1 MHGVRRARLERAGEA
16 LKMTSTGP
24 LDNNG
29 VVTIASAHGA
39 VAAADRLEALI
50 RARGLML
57 FARIDFSGDAARAG
71 LTMPPSQLLVFGN
84 PQAGTPLMQA
94 VPTAALDLP
103 LKVLSWEDAN
113 GRAWLSYNATEYL
126 RARHGLDADAMKPVS
141 GVAALV
147 EAAAR

>member
-1 MHGVRRARLERAGEA
+1 MSIDPA
-16 LKMTSTGP
+16 
-24 LDNNG
+24 DNG

-39 VAAADRLEALI
+39 VATADRLEALI
-50 RARGLML
+50 RARGLIL

-103 LKVLSWEDAN
+103 LKVLSWEDAD
-113 GRAWLSYNATEYL
+113 GRAWLSYNAPDFL
-126 RARHGLDADAMKPVS
+126 RARHGLDAELMKPLG
-141 GVAALV
+141 GVAALA

>member
-1 MHGVRRARLERAGEA
+1 MSIDPA
-16 LKMTSTGP
+16 
-24 LDNNG
+24 DNG
-29 VVTIASAHGA
+29 VVTIASAQGA
-39 VAAADRLEALI
+39 VATADKLEALI
-50 RARGLML
+50 RARGLIL

-103 LKVLSWEDAN
+103 LKVLAWEDAA

-126 RARHGLDADAMKPVS
+126 RARHGLDAGLMQPVS
-141 GVAALV
+141 GVPALV

>member
-1 MHGVRRARLERAGEA
+1 M
-16 LKMTSTGP
+16 STGP
-24 LDNNG
+24 TDNG

-39 VAAADRLEALI
+39 IATADKLEALI

-94 VPTAALDLP
+94 VPIAALDLP
-103 LKVLSWEDAN
+103 LKILSWEDAD

>member
-1 MHGVRRARLERAGEA
+1 MSADSNESPH
-16 LKMTSTGP
+16 
-24 LDNNG
+24 DNG
-29 VVTIASAHGA
+29 VVTVASTQGA
-39 VAAADRLEALI
+39 VVTADKLEALI
-50 RARGLML
+50 RARGLTV

-103 LKVLSWEDAN
+103 LKVLVWEDAD
-113 GRAWLSYNATEYL
+113 GGSWLSYNAPDYL
-126 RARHGLDADAMKPVS
+126 RARHGLDAALMKPVS

-147 EAAAR
+147 EAAR

>member
-1 MHGVRRARLERAGEA
+1 MSADSVE
-16 LKMTSTGP
+16 
-24 LDNNG
+24 NG
-29 VVTIASAHGA
+29 VVTIASAQGA
-39 VAAADRLEALI
+39 VATADKLEALL
-50 RARGLML
+50 RARGLTV

-103 LKVLSWEDAN
+103 LKVLAWEDAD
-113 GRAWLSYNATEYL
+113 GRAWLSYNATDYL
-126 RARHGLDADAMKPVS
+126 RARHGLDADLMKPVS
-141 GVAALV
+141 GVPALVV

>member
-1 MHGVRRARLERAGEA
+1 MF
-16 LKMTSTGP
+16 TGP
-24 LDNNG
+24 TDNG

-39 VAAADRLEALI
+39 IDTADKLEALI

-103 LKVLSWEDAN
+103 LKILSWEDAD

-141 GVAALV
+141 GVAALA

>member
-1 MHGVRRARLERAGEA
+1 MSMPDASAG
-16 LKMTSTGP
+16 
-24 LDNNG
+24 NG
-29 VVTIASAHGA
+29 VVTMPSAHGA
-39 VAAADRLEALI
+39 LATADKLEALI

-84 PQAGTPLMQA
+84 PQAGTPLIQA

-103 LKVLSWEDAN
+103 LKVLAWEDAQ
-113 GRAWLSYNATEYL
+113 GASWLSWNATEYL
-126 RARHGLDADAMKPVS
+126 RARYGLDEDLMQPVS
-141 GVAALV
+141 GLRALV

>member
-1 MHGVRRARLERAGEA
+1 MSIDFA
-16 LKMTSTGP
+16 
-24 LDNNG
+24 DNG
-29 VVTIASAHGA
+29 VVTIASAQGA
-39 VAAADRLEALI
+39 IATADKLEALI
-50 RARGLML
+50 RARGLIL

-71 LTMPPSQLLVFGN
+71 LSMPPSQLLVFGN

-103 LKVLSWEDAN
+103 LKVLAWEDAA

-126 RARHGLDADAMKPVS
+126 RARHGLDAGLMQPVS
-141 GVAALV
+141 GVPALV

>member
-1 MHGVRRARLERAGEA
+1 MSIDPA
-16 LKMTSTGP
+16 
-24 LDNNG
+24 DNG

-39 VAAADRLEALI
+39 VATADRLEALI
-50 RARGLML
+50 RARGLIL
-57 FARIDFSGDAARAG
+57 FARIDFGGDAARAG

-103 LKVLSWEDAN
+103 LKVLSWEDAD
-113 GRAWLSYNATEYL
+113 GRAWLSYNAPDFL
-126 RARHGLDADAMKPVS
+126 RARHGLDAELMKPLG
-141 GVAALV
+141 GVAALA

>member
-1 MHGVRRARLERAGEA
+1 M
-16 LKMTSTGP
+16 SIGP
-24 LDNNG
+24 TDNG

-39 VAAADRLEALI
+39 IATADKLEALI

-103 LKVLSWEDAN
+103 LKILSWEDAD

>member
-1 MHGVRRARLERAGEA
+1 
-16 LKMTSTGP
+16 
-24 LDNNG
+24 
-29 VVTIASAHGA
+29 
-39 VAAADRLEALI
+39 
-50 RARGLML
+50 
-57 FARIDFSGDAARAG
+57 
-71 LTMPPSQLLVFGN
+71 
-84 PQAGTPLMQA
+84 MQA

-103 LKVLSWEDAN
+103 LKILSWEDAD

>member
-1 MHGVRRARLERAGEA
+1 M
-16 LKMTSTGP
+16 STGP
-24 LDNNG
+24 TDNG
-29 VVTIASAHGA
+29 VVTIASAHDA
-39 VAAADRLEALI
+39 IATADKLEALI

-57 FARIDFSGDAARAG
+57 FARIDFSGDAARAS
-71 LTMPPSQLLVFGN
+71 LVMPPSQLLVFGN

-103 LKVLSWEDAN
+103 LKILSWEDAD

>member
-1 MHGVRRARLERAGEA
+1 MSVDSA
-16 LKMTSTGP
+16 
-24 LDNNG
+24 DNG

-39 VAAADRLEALI
+39 VATADKLEALI

-71 LTMPPSQLLVFGN
+71 LAMPPSQLLVFGN
-84 PQAGTPLMQA
+84 PRAGTPLMQA

-103 LKVLSWEDAN
+103 LKALAWEDAD
-113 GRAWLSYNATEYL
+113 GRAWLSYNAPDYL
-126 RARHGLDADAMKPVS
+126 QARHGLDASLMQPVS
-141 GVAALV
+141 GVAALA

>member
-1 MHGVRRARLERAGEA
+1 MICPPGRPKTASSRLRARTAPSP
-16 LKMTSTGP
+16 T
-24 LDNNG
+24 
-29 VVTIASAHGA
+29 
-39 VAAADRLEALI
+39 ADKLEALI

-71 LTMPPSQLLVFGN
+71 LAMPPSQLLVFGN

-103 LKVLSWEDAN
+103 LKILSWEDAD

>member
-1 MHGVRRARLERAGEA
+1 MSMPDASAG
-16 LKMTSTGP
+16 
-24 LDNNG
+24 NG
-29 VVTIASAHGA
+29 VETIASAHGA
-39 VAAADRLEALI
+39 LATADKLEALI

-94 VPTAALDLP
+94 APTVALDPP
-103 LKVLSWEDAN
+103 LKVLAWEDAQ
-113 GRAWLSYNATEYL
+113 GGSWLSWNATEYL
-126 RARHGLDADAMKPVS
+126 RARHGLDAGLMQPVS
-141 GVAALV
+141 GLPALV

>member
-1 MHGVRRARLERAGEA
+1 M
-16 LKMTSTGP
+16 STGP
-24 LDNNG
+24 TDNG

-39 VAAADRLEALI
+39 IATADKLEALI

-103 LKVLSWEDAN
+103 LKILSWEDAD

>member
-1 MHGVRRARLERAGEA
+1 M
-16 LKMTSTGP
+16 STGP
-24 LDNNG
+24 TDNG

-39 VAAADRLEALI
+39 VAAADKLEALI

>member
-1 MHGVRRARLERAGEA
+1 M
-16 LKMTSTGP
+16 SIGP
-24 LDNNG
+24 TDNG

-39 VAAADRLEALI
+39 IATADKLEALI

-94 VPTAALDLP
+94 VPIAALDLP
-103 LKVLSWEDAN
+103 LKILSWEDAD

-141 GVAALV
+141 GVAALA

>member
-1 MHGVRRARLERAGEA
+1 MSAD
-16 LKMTSTGP
+16 SN
-24 LDNNG
+24 DNG

-39 VAAADRLEALI
+39 AASADTLEALI
-50 RARGLML
+50 RARGLIL

-71 LTMPPSQLLVFGN
+71 LAMPPSQLLVFGN

-103 LKVLSWEDAN
+103 LKVLAWEDAD
-113 GRAWLSYNATEYL
+113 GRAWLSYNATEYV
-126 RARHGLDADAMKPVS
+126 RARHGLDDELMKPVS
-141 GVAALV
+141 GVPALV